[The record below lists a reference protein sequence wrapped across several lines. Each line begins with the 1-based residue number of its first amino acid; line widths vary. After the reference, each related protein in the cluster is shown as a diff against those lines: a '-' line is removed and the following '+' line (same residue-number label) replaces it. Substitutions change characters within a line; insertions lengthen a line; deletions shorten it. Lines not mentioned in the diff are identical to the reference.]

1 MDVLQGCH
9 SHALME
15 RMCPCKSFR
24 STERLRKHLMQNS
37 QGSVGGAEQNT
48 LTRKKKK
55 KEKFQFCVISWQSDP
70 PPPPVPVSVHL
81 AGFQHQNCDSRSH
94 FVATAVPSLRLFVLV
109 E

>member
-24 STERLRKHLMQNS
+24 STEGLRKQLMQNS
-37 QGSVGGAEQNT
+37 QGPVGGAEQNT
-48 LTRKKKK
+48 RKGGKKKK
-55 KEKFQFCVISWQSDP
+55 HSCFCVISWQAD
-70 PPPPVPVSVHL
+70 PVSVHL
-81 AGFQHQNCDSRSH
+81 AGFQRQNCDSRSH